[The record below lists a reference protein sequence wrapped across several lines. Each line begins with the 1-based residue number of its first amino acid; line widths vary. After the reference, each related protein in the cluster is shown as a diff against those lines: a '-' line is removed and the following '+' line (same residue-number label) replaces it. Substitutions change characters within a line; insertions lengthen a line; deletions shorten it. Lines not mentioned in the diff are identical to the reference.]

1 MKPTRIPKLIAGV
14 LSLTCC
20 GLLAGNTAFAGEPA
34 PKKAARETLTID
46 VAEMK
51 KPWTG
56 DLDGMIERRVI
67 RC

>member
-1 MKPTRIPKLIAGV
+1 MA
-14 LSLTCC
+14 
-20 GLLAGNTAFAGEPA
+20 GLLSVAYCCFLSGNTALAGEPA